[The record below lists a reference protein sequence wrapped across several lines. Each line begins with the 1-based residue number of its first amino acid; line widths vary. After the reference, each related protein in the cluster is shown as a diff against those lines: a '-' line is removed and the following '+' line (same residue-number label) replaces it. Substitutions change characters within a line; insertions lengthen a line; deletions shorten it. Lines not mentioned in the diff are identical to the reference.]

1 MVENTYAMFNTELG
15 RCAMAWNSHGIRCI
29 LLPGA
34 TPLETQKRMVE
45 LCPDA
50 APATAP
56 SEVQAAMD
64 DIGSLLRGQPRNLS
78 HIALDM
84 SRITPF
90 FRRVY
95 EVARKVPPGSTVT
108 YGDIAERLGS
118 PGAARAVGQAL
129 GRNPF
134 AIVVPCHRVLASSGK
149 LCGFSA
155 HGGIATKLRLL
166 EIEGARLPLHG

>member
-1 MVENTYAMFNTELG
+1 MFENTYAMFNTALG
-15 RCAMAWNSHGIRCI
+15 RCAMAWNNIGITCI

-34 TPLETQKRMVE
+34 TPGETQKRLVE

-50 APATAP
+50 TPAAAP
-56 SEVQAAMD
+56 SQVQAAMD
-64 DIGSLLRGQPRNLS
+64 DIGGLLRGQPCSLS

-95 EVARKVPPGSTVT
+95 EVTRKVPPGSTVT

-118 PGAARAVGQAL
+118 PRAARAVGQAL
-129 GRNPF
+129 GKNPF
-134 AIVVPCHRVLASSGK
+134 AIVVPCHRVLASNGR

-155 HGGIATKLRLL
+155 HGGVATKLRLL
-166 EIEGARLPLHG
+166 EIEGSRLPLNG